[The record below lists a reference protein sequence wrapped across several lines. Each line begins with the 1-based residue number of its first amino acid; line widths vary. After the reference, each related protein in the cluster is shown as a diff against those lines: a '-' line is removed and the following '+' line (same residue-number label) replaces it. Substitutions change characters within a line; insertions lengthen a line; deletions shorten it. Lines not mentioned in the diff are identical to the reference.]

1 MLSNKPGYP
10 PPTIRLLRIQVPRWE
25 RNHRGILRWWWR
37 VTGWGKLKKKSSL
50 IEWWTKVAFSLTHY
64 VISICYI
71 NCQGDC
77 FMNYVITHFM
87 IMFTNA
93 KPPSNPSDPTTI
105 QCLLSQGLL
114 QQEPLEGPKSGVKRF
129 VRFGKN
135 AGFQPLMLHVYIYIL
150 IYTIYSIS
158 HKSLCV
164 CVLFGF

>member
-1 MLSNKPGYP
+1 MSFL
-10 PPTIRLLRIQVPRWE
+10 
-25 RNHRGILRWWWR
+25 
-37 VTGWGKLKKKSSL
+37 
-50 IEWWTKVAFSLTHY
+50 Y
-64 VISICYI
+64 VSY
-71 NCQGDC
+71 C
-77 FMNYVITHFM
+77 FMNYVITRMFHFM
-87 IMFTNA
+87 IMFTNS

-114 QQEPLEGPKSGVKRF
+114 QQEPLEGPKAGVKRF

-164 CVLFGF
+164 SCLVFRMAGTTIQLIGIVTTGISQRPSLFPSNRLIHRG